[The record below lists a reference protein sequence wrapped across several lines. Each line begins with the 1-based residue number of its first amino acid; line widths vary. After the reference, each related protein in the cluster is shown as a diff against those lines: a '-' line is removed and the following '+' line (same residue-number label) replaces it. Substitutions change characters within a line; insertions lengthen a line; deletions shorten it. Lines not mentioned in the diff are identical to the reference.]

1 MSTSATT
8 GFCRVTVVAPDS
20 RIDVALPEDIPLA
33 DVYPEVLR
41 ISGQIQDEG
50 APAGYHLVRR
60 DGSVLDSS
68 LPLAAQQVRDG
79 DVLSLRPFAE
89 SLAPAVYDDVADAI
103 ATAVSD
109 DSRTWASS
117 LMGISGLIGASVLLV
132 LLGLALWFSN
142 LQHNMH
148 SLPGVLAALSA
159 VLLLALS
166 GIRSRVYEDKGSA
179 IALGLAALPH
189 AMIAGSGAFDFGQT
203 QLGPGRVQFLTGSIA
218 VLLASVLLVAL
229 LPDGDAP
236 FVSAAFAS
244 VIGTL
249 AAFGM
254 VLTSASAR
262 EVAACAGVVAVG
274 VIGFLP
280 ALSARFARLP
290 VAFQSPQQGGA
301 GRRGEPTSAAAF
313 AEEYDSVAA
322 RARRGHELLVGLVG
336 GCAAVI
342 VGSAVVL
349 GFVDSAWPE
358 WTALALGLATMLRAR
373 LFQYRAQVLC
383 LLVAGISSIAL
394 LVLGLSL
401 HMPRY
406 IQEHLMQNDS
416 AAVSIRTVWLAAAI
430 AAGAAIL
437 VAIGLVVPKRG
448 VSPFWG
454 RLLDIV
460 DGLTLAALIPLALA
474 VVDVYGTV
482 RGFTS

>member
-1 MSTSATT
+1 MSATT

-41 ISGQIQDEG
+41 ISGQIQEEG

-60 DGSVLDSS
+60 DGTVLDSS

-79 DVLSLRPFAE
+79 DVLSLRPFSE
-89 SLAPAVYDDVADAI
+89 SLAAAVYDDVADAI
-103 ATAVSD
+103 ATAVAD

-117 LMGISGLIGASVLLV
+117 LMGLSGLIGASVLLV
-132 LLGLALWFSN
+132 LLGFSLWFSD

-148 SLPGVLAALSA
+148 SLPGVLATLSA
-159 VLLLALS
+159 VLLLVLS

-179 IALGLAALPH
+179 VALGLAALPH
-189 AMIAGSGAFDFGQT
+189 AMIAGSGVFGFDHA

-244 VIGTL
+244 AISTL
-249 AAFGM
+249 ASFGM
-254 VLTSASAR
+254 VLTHASAR

-290 VAFQSPQQGGA
+290 VAFQSPQQGGT
-301 GRRGEPTSAAAF
+301 GRRGTDPSAPASL
-313 AEEYDSVAA
+313 AEEYDTVAA
-322 RARRGHELLVGLVG
+322 RARRGHELLIGLVG
-336 GCAAVI
+336 GCSTVI

-349 GFVDSAWPE
+349 GFVDSAWAE
-358 WTALALGLATMLRAR
+358 WTALALGIATMLRAR

-383 LLVAGISSIAL
+383 LLVAGISSIGL
-394 LVLGLSL
+394 LILGLSL
-401 HMPRY
+401 HMPEY
-406 IQEHLMQNDS
+406 IQAHLLQQDS
-416 AAVSIRTVWLAAAI
+416 TAVSIRTVWMAAAV
-430 AAGAAIL
+430 AAGAAVL
-437 VAIGLVVPKRG
+437 VGIALVVPKRG

-460 DGLTLAALIPLALA
+460 DGLVLASLIPLALA